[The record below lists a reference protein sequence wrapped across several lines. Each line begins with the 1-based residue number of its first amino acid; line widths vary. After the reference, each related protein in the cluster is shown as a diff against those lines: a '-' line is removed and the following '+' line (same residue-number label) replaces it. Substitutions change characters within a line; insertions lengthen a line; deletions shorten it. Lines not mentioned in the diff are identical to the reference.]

1 MFKLTEH
8 QQDVLNKSI
17 DILTTSNRLLVSGS
31 AGVGKTTL
39 VNELIKEL
47 SNNRVINTYKQIYC
61 SAPTNKAVAVL
72 KNKVDQLSNL
82 EFITV
87 HSALKLKRQVD
98 YKTGN
103 VTFKPYY
110 SPKYP
115 PLQNAGLLV
124 VDETSMLNS
133 ELLDYIE
140 EAANTFSVKVVF
152 IGDAKQLNPVGE
164 EESPVFHRKYPEVEL
179 TEIIRQGKEN
189 PIINLSRNLSLI
201 GKEDKLVV
209 KEDTI
214 GYLHSKDYNYM
225 LNRLAEVNGSDD
237 LKYLSWTNK
246 DVDTINDK
254 VRQLIYGT
262 PKRIEIGE
270 SIIFNSPYEEKYFT
284 NEELKVGH
292 VEVVNKLFKVITES
306 NNISKSY
313 QIIDKK
319 FKCYLINNKVL
330 ALHEDSDK
338 DFRVL
343 KSQLLSNCKAR
354 ILEWADYYS
363 FLDKLADFKYNH
375 ALTVHKSQGS
385 TYKKAIINVG
395 NLNLNKNQKE
405 KQRLFYTAVTRASN
419 LLILYNT

>member
-1 MFKLTEH
+1 MSLTKH
-8 QQDVLNKSI
+8 QSDILAKSI
-17 DILTTSNRLLVSGS
+17 DILTTSNRLLIKGS
-31 AGVGKTTL
+31 AGVGKTYL

-47 SNNRVINTYKQIYC
+47 SNNRVINTFKQIYC

-72 KNKVDQLSNL
+72 KGKVDQLSNL

-98 YKTGN
+98 YKTGD

-110 SPKYP
+110 NPNYP

-140 EAANTFSVKVVF
+140 EAANAFSVKVVF

-164 EESPVFHRKYPEVEL
+164 DESPVFHRKYPEVEL
-179 TEIIRQGKEN
+179 TEIIRQGEGN
-189 PIINLSRNLSLI
+189 PIIDLSRNLSLI
-201 GKEDKLVV
+201 KRDCNEIVS
-209 KEDTI
+209 EPPI
-214 GYLHSKDYNYM
+214 GYLASRDYNHI

-246 DVDTINDK
+246 DVDTINNK

-262 PKRIEIGE
+262 PKRVEIGE
-270 SIIFNSPYEEKYFT
+270 SIVFNSPYGETYFT
-284 NEELKVGH
+284 NEELKVEH
-292 VEVVNKLFKVITES
+292 VEVVDKLFKVITES
-306 NNISKSY
+306 NNVSKSY
-313 QIIDKK
+313 QIIDQE
-319 FKCYLINNKVL
+319 FKCYLVNHNVL
-330 ALHEDSDK
+330 ILHEDSDK
-338 DFRVL
+338 DYRVL

-354 ILEWADYYS
+354 ILEWVDYYS
-363 FLDKLADFKYNH
+363 FLEKLADFKYNH

-385 TYKKAIINVG
+385 TYKKAIVNVG
-395 NLNLNKNQKE
+395 NLNLNKSQKE
-405 KQRLFYTAVTRASN
+405 KQRLFYTAVTRASD
-419 LLILYNT
+419 LLILYNV